1 MTEPPGSSERRNP
14 VRQFLD
20 LPVRV
25 ELNPGSGGTL
35 VVVEGRTRDVSNKGA
50 YFWAR
55 AAFHLGQALHLTWNI
70 PAELNHNSALEIRCV
85 AAVIRLGPEEP
96 ANGGLGVG
104 VRILHF
110 GTPKVTSWPHT
121 SLDN

>member
-1 MTEPPGSSERRNP
+1 M
-14 VRQFLD
+14 RQFLD

-25 ELNPGSGGTL
+25 EMNPGAGGTL
-35 VVVEGRTRDVSNKGA
+35 AVVKGRTRDVSNRGA

-55 AAFHLGQALHLTWNI
+55 AAFHLGQALHLTWII

-85 AAVIRLGPEEP
+85 AEVIRLDPEEP
-96 ANGGLGVG
+96 ANREVGVA

-110 GTPKVTSWPHT
+110 GIPKVTSWPYADLET
-121 SLDN
+121 